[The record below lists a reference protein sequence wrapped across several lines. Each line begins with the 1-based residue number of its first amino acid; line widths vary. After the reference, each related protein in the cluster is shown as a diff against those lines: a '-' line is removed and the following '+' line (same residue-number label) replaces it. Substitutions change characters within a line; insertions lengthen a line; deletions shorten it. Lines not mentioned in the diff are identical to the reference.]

1 MAALMSGVGCAM
13 QPFAPSLA
21 YDRSMTG
28 DIDILAFG
36 DSLVAGY
43 GLARDK
49 GFAPQLEAA
58 LRSDGVEANVIN
70 AGISGDTVAAGW
82 ARLPRTIERLART
95 PDLAI
100 VGLGGNDML
109 RMVPPRV
116 TREGLSAILAELDR
130 RGVTVLIAGMLA
142 APFLSRQYQAEFNAI
157 YPELARRHGASLY
170 PFFLAGVAGVP
181 RLNLFDR
188 VHPNEKGIARMVE
201 GILPYVLRALRDV
214 RTPARSRR
222 RS

>member
-1 MAALMSGVGCAM
+1 
-13 QPFAPSLA
+13 
-21 YDRSMTG
+21 MT
-28 DIDILAFG
+28 DPIDILAFG
-36 DSLVAGY
+36 DSLIAGY
-43 GLARDK
+43 GLARDQ

-58 LRSDGVEANVIN
+58 LRRRGVAAEVIN

-82 ARLPRTIERLART
+82 ARLPRTIERLERRPA
-95 PDLAI
+95 LAI

-109 RMVPPRV
+109 RMVPPRM
-116 TREGLSAILAELDR
+116 TREGLEAILEELAR
-130 RGVTVLIAGMLA
+130 RDVPVLIAGMYA

-157 YPELARRHGASLY
+157 YPELARRFGAALY

-201 GILPYVLRALRDV
+201 GILPYVLRAVGGEV
-214 RTPARSRR
+214 RSPIRSRR

>member
-1 MAALMSGVGCAM
+1 
-13 QPFAPSLA
+13 
-21 YDRSMTG
+21 MTN
-28 DIDILAFG
+28 DEFDILAFG

-58 LRSDGVEANVIN
+58 LRRRKVPANVIN

-82 ARLPRTIERLART
+82 ARLPRTIEWLERA
-95 PDLAI
+95 PHLAI
-100 VGLGGNDML
+100 VALGGNDML
-109 RMVPPRV
+109 RMVPPRI
-116 TREGLSAILAELDR
+116 TREGLQAILEELSAR
-130 RGVTVLIAGMLA
+130 EIPVLLAGMYA

-157 YPELARRHGASLY
+157 FPDLALEFGTALY

-201 GILPYVLRALRDV
+201 GILPEVLRALRAV
-214 RTPARSRR
+214 KSRERSRR
-222 RS
+222 RN

>member
-1 MAALMSGVGCAM
+1 
-13 QPFAPSLA
+13 
-21 YDRSMTG
+21 MTD

-36 DSLVAGY
+36 DSLIAGY
-43 GLARDK
+43 GLARAQ

-58 LRSDGVEANVIN
+58 LRGRGVAANVIN

-82 ARLPRTIERLART
+82 ARLPRTIERLERR

-100 VGLGGNDML
+100 VALGGNDML
-109 RMVPPRV
+109 RMVPPHM
-116 TREGLSAILAELDR
+116 TREGLEAILAEFAR
-130 RGVTVLIAGMLA
+130 REVPVLMAGMYA

-157 YPELARRHGASLY
+157 YPALARRFGAALY

-188 VHPNEKGIARMVE
+188 VHPNERGIARMVE
-201 GILPYVLRALRDV
+201 GILPYVLRALP
-214 RTPARSRR
+214 TGEA
-222 RS
+222 

>member
-1 MAALMSGVGCAM
+1 MTDAA
-13 QPFAPSLA
+13 
-21 YDRSMTG
+21 D

-36 DSLVAGY
+36 DSLTAGY

-49 GFAPQLEAA
+49 GFAPQLETA
-58 LRSDGVEANVIN
+58 LRARGVAANVIN

-82 ARLPRTIERLART
+82 ARLPRVVNSLKRRPA
-95 PDLAI
+95 LAI

-109 RMVPPRV
+109 RMVPPRM
-116 TREGLSAILAELDR
+116 TREGLESILAEFEAR
-130 RGVTVLIAGMLA
+130 EIPVLIAGMYA

-157 YPELARRHGASLY
+157 YPDLARKFGAALY

-181 RLNLFDR
+181 GLNLFDR

-201 GILPYVLRALRDV
+201 GILPYVLGALPPLPLAGGGR
-214 RTPARSRR
+214 ARSRG
-222 RS
+222 

>member
-1 MAALMSGVGCAM
+1 MSD
-13 QPFAPSLA
+13 F
-21 YDRSMTG
+21 
-28 DIDILAFG
+28 DILAFG
-36 DSLVAGY
+36 DSLTAGF
-43 GLARDK
+43 GLPRDK

-58 LRSDGVEANVIN
+58 LRKRGLDANVIN
-70 AGISGDTVAAGW
+70 AGISGDTVAAGR
-82 ARLPRTIERLART
+82 ARLPRVIGSLKREPA
-95 PDLAI
+95 LAI

-109 RMVPPRV
+109 RLVPPRV
-116 TREGLSAILAELDR
+116 TREGMEAILGAFRDR
-130 RGVTVLIAGMLA
+130 DVPVLIAGMYA

-157 YPELARRHGASLY
+157 YPELARKFGAALY

-181 RLNLFDR
+181 RLNLYDR

-201 GILPYVLRALRDV
+201 GILPYVLRALPPLPLAEGGEF

>member
-1 MAALMSGVGCAM
+1 
-13 QPFAPSLA
+13 
-21 YDRSMTG
+21 MTD

-58 LRSDGVEANVIN
+58 LSKRGVAANVIN

-82 ARLPRTIERLART
+82 ARLPRTVERLQRK

-116 TREGLSAILAELDR
+116 TRDGMEAILGEFSR
-130 RGVTVLIAGMLA
+130 RGIPVLIAGMYA
-142 APFLSRQYQAEFNAI
+142 APFLSREYQAEFNAI
-157 YPELARRHGASLY
+157 YLDLARKFGADLS

-181 RLNLFDR
+181 QLSLFDR

-201 GILPYVLRALRDV
+201 GILPYVLRALGR
-214 RTPARSRR
+214 A
-222 RS
+222 

>member
-1 MAALMSGVGCAM
+1 
-13 QPFAPSLA
+13 
-21 YDRSMTG
+21 MTG
-28 DIDILAFG
+28 DIDILAYG
-36 DSLVAGY
+36 DSLIAGY
-43 GLARDK
+43 GLARDR

-58 LRSDGVEANVIN
+58 LRERGVPANVIN

-82 ARLPRTIERLART
+82 ARLPRTIERLERR
-95 PDLAI
+95 PGLAI

-109 RMVPPRV
+109 RLVPPRM
-116 TREGLSAILAELDR
+116 TRDGLDSILEELTAR
-130 RGVTVLIAGMLA
+130 EIPVLIAGMYA

-157 YPELARRHGASLY
+157 YPELARRFGAALY

-201 GILPYVLRALRDV
+201 GILPYVLRALPEEV
-214 RTPARSRR
+214 RSPARSRR

>member
-1 MAALMSGVGCAM
+1 
-13 QPFAPSLA
+13 
-21 YDRSMTG
+21 MT
-28 DIDILAFG
+28 DPVDILAFG

-58 LRSDGVEANVIN
+58 LRARRVAANVIN

-82 ARLPRTIERLART
+82 ARLPRTVERLGRT

-109 RMVPPRV
+109 RLVPPRV
-116 TREGLSAILAELDR
+116 TREGMEAILEEFGR
-130 RGVTVLIAGMLA
+130 RGITVLIAGMVA

-157 YPELARRHGASLY
+157 YPELARKYGAALY

-181 RLNLFDR
+181 RLNLYDR

-201 GILPYVLRALRDV
+201 GILPHVLRALASPKR
-214 RTPARSRR
+214 AAG
-222 RS
+222 

>member
-1 MAALMSGVGCAM
+1 M
-13 QPFAPSLA
+13 
-21 YDRSMTG
+21 DER
-28 DIDILAFG
+28 IDILAFG

-58 LRSDGVEANVIN
+58 LRRRGVSANVIN

-82 ARLPRTIERLART
+82 ARLPRTVERLERR

-109 RMVPPRV
+109 RMVPPRI

-130 RGVTVLIAGMLA
+130 RGVPVLLAGMLA
-142 APFLSRQYQAEFNAI
+142 APFLSRQYQAEFNAV
-157 YPELARRHGASLY
+157 YPELARHYGASLY
-170 PFFLAGVAGVP
+170 PFFLSGVAGVP

-188 VHPNEKGIARMVE
+188 VHPNEQGIARMVE
-201 GILPYVLRALRDV
+201 GILPYVLRALREV
-214 RTPARSRR
+214 RNPARSRR

>member
-1 MAALMSGVGCAM
+1 
-13 QPFAPSLA
+13 
-21 YDRSMTG
+21 MT
-28 DIDILAFG
+28 DDEFDILAFG

-58 LRSDGVEANVIN
+58 LRRRKVPANVIN

-82 ARLPRTIERLART
+82 ARLPRTIERLERR

-100 VGLGGNDML
+100 VALGGNDML
-109 RMVPPRV
+109 RMVPPRI
-116 TREGLSAILAELDR
+116 TREGLEAILEELTAR
-130 RGVTVLIAGMLA
+130 EIPVLLAGMYA

-157 YPELARRHGASLY
+157 FPDLARKSGAAFY

-201 GILPYVLRALRDV
+201 GILPELLRALRGG
-214 RTPARSRR
+214 TER
-222 RS
+222 RSSSRG

>member
-1 MAALMSGVGCAM
+1 
-13 QPFAPSLA
+13 
-21 YDRSMTG
+21 MTV
-28 DIDILAFG
+28 DILAFG
-36 DSLVAGY
+36 DSLIAGY
-43 GLARDK
+43 GLPRDQ

-58 LRSDGVEANVIN
+58 LGVRGVAANVIN

-82 ARLPRTIERLART
+82 SRLPQTIERLQRR

-100 VGLGGNDML
+100 VALGGNDML
-109 RMVPPRV
+109 RMVPPRM
-116 TREGLSAILAELDR
+116 TREGMEAILGEFAERD
-130 RGVTVLIAGMLA
+130 VPVLIAGMYA

-157 YPELARRHGASLY
+157 YPELARGFGAALY

-201 GILPYVLRALRDV
+201 GIMPYVLRALAGEV
-214 RTPARSRR
+214 RSPILSRR
-222 RS
+222 RN